1 MKANIYGF
9 PGTDDECSMIKAT
22 IKSTGGSSIVLDTR
36 DGIVTAERAFSC
48 IVEPETGDQVLVNK
62 SGNQYHV
69 LSILSRPTGSKNT
82 CLSFEGDMTIRVP
95 HGDAGI
101 ISNNNIDLIASK
113 TLRTAAG
120 NTQFLSKKM
129 TIATKALM
137 AKADDVEAH
146 STQIKL
152 FSKSIDTIAS
162 RISQRTD
169 VLMRW
174 VENVETLN
182 IGNMIQN
189 IRNTKIC
196 HAKQTIMTAKQDM
209 RIDAERIHMG

>member
-9 PGTDDECSMIKAT
+9 PGTDQECSVINAT
-22 IKSTGGSSIVLDTR
+22 IKSSGGSSIVLDTHS
-36 DGIVTAERAFSC
+36 GVVTAERAFSC

-69 LSILSRPTGSKNT
+69 LAILSRPGESQNT
-82 CLSFEGDMTIRVP
+82 CLSFDGDMKIRVP
-95 HGDAGI
+95 HGNAEI
-101 ISNNNIDLIASK
+101 ISGNNIDLIAPK
-113 TLRTAAG
+113 TLRTAAE
-120 NTQFLSKKM
+120 NTQFLSKNM
-129 TIATKALM
+129 TIATSKLT
-137 AKADDVEAH
+137 AKADNIEAH
-146 STQIKL
+146 STHIKL
-152 FSKSIDTIAS
+152 FAKFVDTISS

-189 IRNTKIC
+189 IRHTKVC
-196 HAKQTIMTAKQDM
+196 HANQTVMTAKQDM